1 MSYTSTVRHNIIYL
15 LLLPYNFIFKFKFL
29 DLNKSHKIWIQM
41 QKYKNL
47 SMRCIFL
54 CLFICYLINIIP
66 LFEYAQIEE
75 IQLISKGSIDSPIH

>member
-1 MSYTSTVRHNIIYL
+1 
-15 LLLPYNFIFKFKFL
+15 
-29 DLNKSHKIWIQM
+29 M

-54 CLFICYLINIIP
+54 CLFICYLVNIIP

-75 IQLISKGSIDSPIH
+75 IQLIQRFHKFPQDINI